1 MFKINESNME
11 GLKRAG
17 CDAHLLIRIMRL
29 IRSTKDS
36 VEKIELFNDYIDKLI
51 RQHLG
56 SMMNNDMRS
65 TNAQF
70 AAKYIDQV
78 CVCVCVCMCVH
89 VYWNW
94 KAEICVSSLCRSG
107 GMCAGHF
114 ESS

>member
-1 MFKINESNME
+1 MSLYEAASDIVLPVIFRRVRMFRINESTME

-70 AAKYIDQV
+70 AGKYIDQV
-78 CVCVCVCMCVH
+78 
-89 VYWNW
+89 
-94 KAEICVSSLCRSG
+94 
-107 GMCAGHF
+107 
-114 ESS
+114 